1 MISYKDVTV
10 AATTLYVCAHG
21 YNFVKMSIRPFG
33 LAGGRIFLHPIQ
45 QCREYLKKN
54 MLVEE
59 VHNVLEVILLNHDDT
74 SRLR

>member
-10 AATTLYVCAHG
+10 AATTLYVCAPG
-21 YNFVKMSIRPFG
+21 YKPFG

-54 MLVEE
+54 MLVKE